1 MSTETGPTE
10 PGSAEAG
17 SAAADPNDTGGTAGG
32 PNGDPAGSDPTTRR
46 GRLDRLRASPFL
58 SELLSNRLA
67 LTGLGIIAGVLV
79 LAVVARFSLSY
90 DAITASRLGGTIP
103 DRAPP
108 GWLGPAPVDQYLF
121 GTDASAR
128 DIFKRSAYGAW
139 LAVKFGT
146 VAVGVSTA
154 AGVTLGIVAAYY
166 GDVADNV
173 VMRTMDVLLAFPSLL
188 LALAIVAIFGAGLWK
203 ATIALI
209 MVYTPRFARVVR
221 GAALKVLEDEYIE
234 ATEALGASD
243 PRVLARHVFPNTLAP
258 ITVQSTL
265 NFGLAII
272 DLAALSF
279 LGFGAQAG
287 APSWGLMLSRGVEN
301 GLLTG
306 KWWMSFFPG
315 LLLALTVLGF
325 NLLGD
330 GMRDALDPRM
340 RDAID

>member
-1 MSTETGPTE
+1 VST
-10 PGSAEAG
+10 
-17 SAAADPNDTGGTAGG
+17 DTDTDVDAR
-32 PNGDPAGSDPTTRR
+32 SR
-46 GRLDRLRASPFL
+46 GLIARLRASPFL

-67 LTGLGIIAGVLV
+67 LAGLTIILAMLV
-79 LAVVARFSLSY
+79 TAVVARVTLSY
-90 DAITASRLGGTIP
+90 DALTASRLGGTIP

-108 GWLGPAPVDQYLF
+108 GWIGPAATDQYLF

-128 DIFKRSAYGAW
+128 DIFRRSAYGAW
-139 LAVKFGT
+139 LALKFGT
-146 VAVGVSTA
+146 VVVGVSTL
-154 AGVTLGIVAAYY
+154 AGVSLGIIAAYY

-188 LALAIVAIFGAGLWK
+188 LALAIVAIFGNGLWK

-221 GAALKVLEDEYIE
+221 GAALAVLEDEYIE

-243 PRVLARHVFPNTLAP
+243 PRVLIRHVFPNTLAP

-279 LGFGAQAG
+279 LGFGASGA

-315 LLLALTVLGF
+315 MLLALTVLGF

-340 RDAID
+340 RDAVD